1 MPMSYEIE
9 SMTDLVGYLDQLERR
24 INDLEV
30 ENSDLRAQM
39 NASEHRGLDVIAF
52 VKENWPRTGLVSPSF
67 WMRALTVY
75 GHFIVIQLVIA
86 MVVLILSLVIFAPRL
101 AEMIRPMLAQITIP

>member
-9 SMTDLVGYLDQLERR
+9 SMTDLVSYLDILERR

-30 ENSDLRAQM
+30 ENSDLRTQM
-39 NASEHRGLDVIAF
+39 NASERRGLDVIAF

-75 GHFIVIQLVIA
+75 GHFIVIQLVISILL
-86 MVVLILSLVIFAPRL
+86 LILGLVIFAPSL
-101 AEMIRPMLAQITIP
+101 AEMIKPILAERITP